1 MGSIKSSLP
10 FPTISAHRG
19 AEKPRKMKTF
29 IVMMILSLGVIN
41 CQRPW
46 RRPTGTEV
54 NQEIVD
60 FAVGKLQEQEQW
72 LFCTHSHRAANFKS
86 QESRKA
92 GTLYT
97 FDLVCPTKS
106 GEYARCEVK
115 VSEKVWE
122 KSREILPYSCVL

>member
-1 MGSIKSSLP
+1 MG
-10 FPTISAHRG
+10 SAHRG

-41 CQRPW
+41 CQSPG

-60 FAVGKLQEQEQW
+60 FAVGKLQKNN
-72 LFCTHSHRAANFKS
+72 LFCTHRAFNFKS

-92 GTLYT
+92 GKLYT
-97 FDLVCPTKS
+97 FDLVCPT
-106 GEYARCEVK
+106 GQTREYARCEVK

-122 KSREILPYSCVL
+122 K